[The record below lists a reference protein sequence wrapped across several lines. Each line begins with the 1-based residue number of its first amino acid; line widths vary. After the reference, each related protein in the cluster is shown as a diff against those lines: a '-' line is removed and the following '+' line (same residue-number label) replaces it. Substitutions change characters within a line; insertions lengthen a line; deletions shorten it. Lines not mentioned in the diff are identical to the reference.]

1 MAGVSEDGS
10 LLDFHISEVR
20 VRELIRK
27 TQNVDACARPDKIW
41 TLAPAAGENI
51 KDLDKIVLDR
61 MPGYNFKPVLESIE
75 DRLVLL
81 NGDQQQPQPFV
92 SIQNVAKRWNGQ
104 LGVANNSDIE
114 EGSFVALLGPSDV
127 ENLHR

>member
-27 TQNVDACARPDKIW
+27 NSRMSMLVLDQTKFGR
-41 TLAPAAGENI
+41 LAPAAGENI

-81 NGDQQQPQPFV
+81 NGDQH
-92 SIQNVAKRWNGQ
+92 A
-104 LGVANNSDIE
+104 A
-114 EGSFVALLGPSDV
+114 
-127 ENLHR
+127 